1 MNQKH
6 HAPIWPSRHTRREH
20 AAPLTAG
27 GHGYRPTDE
36 RDLKAERE
44 TAFENGFFVG
54 MGVCALIASVL
65 ILAFY
70 LASRAIP

>member
-1 MNQKH
+1 MN
-6 HAPIWPSRHTRREH
+6 ALRPYFPSRGTRREH
-20 AAPLTAG
+20 RIPPFDC

-54 MGVCALIASVL
+54 MGVCALIATFL
-65 ILAFY
+65 IAAFY
-70 LASRAIP
+70 LASRAMP